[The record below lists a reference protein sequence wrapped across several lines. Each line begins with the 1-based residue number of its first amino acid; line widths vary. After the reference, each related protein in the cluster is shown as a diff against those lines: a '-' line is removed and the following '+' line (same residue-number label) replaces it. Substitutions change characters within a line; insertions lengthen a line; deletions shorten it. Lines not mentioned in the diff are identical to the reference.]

1 MTDLSIDEQTV
12 LLIAAEGERLIP
24 IGRWKEPI
32 DSLFAKGLLVRERHP
47 GDPTGHFNNILS
59 PQGRAA
65 VDEMETGYD
74 KVLAGAITTEVP
86 AKTMAPLVIQNR
98 KRLEARLEAR
108 LCATAEHIAAQVVEL
123 TRESLIVTGGD
134 ERVVLE
140 NWCGVIVLRAKEMV
154 K

>member
-1 MTDLSIDEQTV
+1 MTELSIDEQTV

-74 KVLAGAITTEVP
+74 KVLAGTLTAEVP
-86 AKTMAPLVIQNR
+86 AKTMAPLVVQNR
-98 KRLEARLEAR
+98 KRLETRLR
-108 LCATAEHIAAQVVEL
+108 ATAEHIAAQMVEL
-123 TRESLIVTGGD
+123 TRESIAVTGGD